1 MEDRL
6 PSWLWVDA
14 LVRRVQV
21 AGASCFIVQK
31 GDRERGDVIIKVA
44 DLAGGARVNVPRTSM
59 EGERIFSDIRLQG
72 VGESEAEADAY
83 VRRARERDSDLW
95 VIEIEDK
102 EGRTFLTED
111 VEAPEESS

>member
-1 MEDRL
+1 
-6 PSWLWVDA
+6 
-14 LVRRVQV
+14 
-21 AGASCFIVQK
+21 
-31 GDRERGDVIIKVA
+31 
-44 DLAGGARVNVPRTSM
+44 M